1 LLIEPQAPQTEMNHP
16 EPPCRA
22 GQSPPQ
28 TWLHDW
34 HCACLGEWSQDTP
47 QLVLVAWVLKT
58 LGVEVGQLR
67 GPTLPSHI
75 LPSTLGRDPN
85 KPLCF
90 PQGQNLLRTPSAG
103 PGARQGPRLSGVP
116 WTPACCK
123 ALGRGNRA
131 VLGSSLALF
140 HMLPGRPST
149 LFSLRPLRCYGGAR
163 VTGGWCPQVISSG
176 SGS

>member
-1 LLIEPQAPQTEMNHP
+1 MLIEPQAPQTEMNHP

-103 PGARQGPRLSGVP
+103 PGASGPGKVQGFLEFPGPQLAARLWGEATGQS
-116 WTPACCK
+116 W
-123 ALGRGNRA
+123 ALVWLYSTCSQA
-131 VLGSSLALF
+131 DPPPSSLSDL
-140 HMLPGRPST
+140 
-149 LFSLRPLRCYGGAR
+149 
-163 VTGGWCPQVISSG
+163 
-176 SGS
+176 